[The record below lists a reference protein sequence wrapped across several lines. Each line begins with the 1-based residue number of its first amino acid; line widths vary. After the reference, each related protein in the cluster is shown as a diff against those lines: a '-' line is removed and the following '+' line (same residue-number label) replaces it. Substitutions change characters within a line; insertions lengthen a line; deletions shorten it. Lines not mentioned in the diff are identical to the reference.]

1 MRVTGKFYLRN
12 TMLFNRNTKE
22 DGVVRQVYE
31 KNGAAMYEVFVPAK
45 RDSWDSGFHL
55 SDWKEDVLQPS
66 TNLRL
71 KTATVEARA
80 SNLFE
85 RLLAAGGKH

>member
-1 MRVTGKFYLRN
+1 MTGKFYLRN
-12 TMLFNRNTKE
+12 LLFNRKTKE
-22 DGVVRQVYE
+22 DGVVLRVYE
-31 KNGAAMYEVFVPAK
+31 KNGAAMYEVCVPAK
-45 RDSWDSGFHL
+45 RDSWASGLYF

-85 RLLAAGGKH
+85 RMLAEGSKH